1 MSQQSSVVLECR
13 AVQKVYQEG
22 PHAITVL
29 NNTEL
34 TLKQGERLAII
45 GSSGAGKST
54 LLNLLGGLDTPT
66 AGEVSVAGQLLSE
79 LDDDARGRLRNS
91 HLGFVYQFHH
101 LLGEFSAL
109 ENVMMPLLIGG
120 MHRDEATERAS
131 NMLSRVGLA
140 ERVQHKPSELSGGE
154 RQRVAIARAIVT
166 EPACVLMDEPTGNL
180 DEETAQ
186 AIEALLM
193 ELNKSIQLSFII
205 VTHDKRLASTMDSIL
220 ELREGRL
227 QPYV

>member
-34 TLKQGERLAII
+34 ILKQGERLAII